1 MKVTYK
7 CTLES
12 GEELIVA
19 NVANNS
25 NCQVLQSFVN
35 PHRYPIFVQKGPP
48 QLITNGEKP
57 TQISNQV
64 STLASE
70 KPQIPKEKPDKPS
83 VSSVTPPVKPSVEKD
98 TTRAGEVSIVNEIEE
113 FEEVPY
119 LVDYP
124 DYDYNYDYEVLSTE
138 NLKVPEEEM
147 EDTSVTPSM
156 EYDLIPEGEEASKVY
171 DIDEYEDYLYDD
183 AYDNEVYLDPL

>member
-1 MKVTYK
+1 MQVTYK

-12 GEELIVA
+12 GKELIVA

-35 PHRYPIFVQKGPP
+35 PHKYPIFVQKVPP
-48 QLITNGEKP
+48 QLITNGKKP
-57 TQISNQV
+57 SQISNQV
-64 STLASE
+64 STLPSE
-70 KPQIPKEKPDKPS
+70 KPKIPKEKPDKPS
-83 VSSVTPPVKPSVEKD
+83 FTPSVEKD

-124 DYDYNYDYEVLSTE
+124 E
-138 NLKVPEEEM
+138 
-147 EDTSVTPSM
+147 
-156 EYDLIPEGEEASKVY
+156 
-171 DIDEYEDYLYDD
+171 
-183 AYDNEVYLDPL
+183 

>member
-12 GEELIVA
+12 GEELIAA

-35 PHRYPIFVQKGPP
+35 PHKYPIFVQKGPP
-48 QLITNGEKP
+48 QLTTNDKKP

-64 STLASE
+64 STLPSE
-70 KPQIPKEKPDKPS
+70 EPQKTQIEKPDKPS
-83 VSSVTPPVKPSVEKD
+83 ISPSVKPSVEKD
-98 TTRAGEVSIVNEIEE
+98 ATRAGEVSIVNGIEE

-119 LVDYP
+119 LIDYP

-138 NLKVPEEEM
+138 NPAAVPEDYMEEP
-147 EDTSVTPSM
+147 SVTLSM
-156 EYDLIPEGEEASKVY
+156 EYDFIPEGDEASKVY

>member
-1 MKVTYK
+1 MQVTYK

-12 GEELIVA
+12 GEGLIVA
-19 NVANNS
+19 NLANNS

-35 PHRYPIFVQKGPP
+35 PHKYPIFVQKVPP
-48 QLITNGEKP
+48 QLIMNGKKP
-57 TQISNQV
+57 SQISNQV
-64 STLASE
+64 STLPSE
-70 KPQIPKEKPDKPS
+70 KPKIPKEKPDKPS
-83 VSSVTPPVKPSVEKD
+83 FTPSVKPSVEKD

-138 NLKVPEEEM
+138 NLEVPEDYMDEP
-147 EDTSVTPSM
+147 SVTPSM
-156 EYDLIPEGEEASKVY
+156 EYDLNPEGDEASKVN
-171 DIDEYEDYLYDD
+171 DIDEYEDYSLDDD
-183 AYDNEVYLDPL
+183 AYDNEVYLVPL